1 MRATANA
8 STARKEPGMRGG
20 IVRTASVVT
29 VALALAMAPPAAW
42 SQSKKLIFWTHW
54 EQNPEFNKFYETRGK
69 DFAQKSGY
77 EVQVVT
83 VPYQGYEAKY
93 LAALI
98 GKSGAPD
105 IFMGMAHHWCGQYD
119 FCDPMPS
126 DLAKTWDENL
136 PRYMMSVGKW
146 KGVRYGT
153 PIEHGNFQQMY
164 LNADLFRK
172 AGLDPDKPPKTL
184 EEWLAAMK
192 KLTVLDAK
200 GEITQAGFALRHK
213 GHPVGITD
221 KFLPF
226 AHAFGARMLS
236 PNLDK
241 ATGFANSPE
250 MVAALTFYADLV
262 QRHKVASLS
271 FPTPEDAFGQK
282 RAATIFR
289 ESWFFGWVKKNAPD
303 VSFKVYALPCAKTC
317 PGAGNL
323 FPWANMVYKG
333 SPNKSVAWDFVRFIS
348 NAKDDLDQH
357 QAQGILPVWTANVES
372 PYVKGRPDY
381 QSTQEMLKQPV
392 PPEYYHPKSNELAT
406 AFGEAVV
413 AALYGKGQPKPLLDE
428 AAAKMDRILK
438 D

>member
-1 MRATANA
+1 MRRLTWCPLALVFSLA
-8 STARKEPGMRGG
+8 
-20 IVRTASVVT
+20 
-29 VALALAMAPPAAW
+29 ALALAPAPTAP
-42 SQSKKLIFWTHW
+42 QTKKLIYWTHW

-69 DFAQKSGY
+69 DFAQKTGW

-93 LAALI
+93 LAAL
-98 GKSGAPD
+98 
-105 IFMGMAHHWCGQYD
+105 
-119 FCDPMPS
+119 
-126 DLAKTWDENL
+126 ENL
-136 PRYMMSVGKW
+136 PKYMVGVGKW
-146 KGVRYGT
+146 KGARYGI

-164 LNADLFRK
+164 INVDLMKK
-172 AGLDPDKPPKTL
+172 AGLDPDKPVKTL
-184 EEWLAAMK
+184 DDWLAAMK

-200 GEITQAGFALRHK
+200 GETTQAGFALRHK

-236 PNLDK
+236 PNLEH
-241 ATGFANSPE
+241 ATGFANSAD
-250 MVAALTFYADLV
+250 MVAALQFYQDLV
-262 QRHKVASLS
+262 QKYKVASLA

-303 VSFKVYALPCAKTC
+303 VTFKVVALPCGKAC

-323 FPWANMVYKG
+323 FPWTNLVYKN
-333 SPNKSVAWDFVRFIS
+333 SPNKQAAWEFLRFIS
-348 NAKDDLDQH
+348 TAKDDLDQH
-357 QAQGILPVWTANVES
+357 QAQGILPVWTANLES
-372 PYVKGRPDY
+372 AYVKARPDY
-381 QSTQEMLKQPV
+381 QSTQDMLKQPV

-428 AAAKMDRILK
+428 AAAKMDRVLK

>member
-1 MRATANA
+1 
-8 STARKEPGMRGG
+8 MRG
-20 IVRTASVVT
+20 VRTVAVTAVVAM
-29 VALALAMAPPAAW
+29 ALAAPSSWAQP
-42 SQSKKLIFWTHW
+42 KKLVFWTHW

-69 DFAQKSGY
+69 DFGQKTGY

-93 LAALI
+93 LAALM

-105 IFMGMAHHWCGQYD
+105 IFMGMTHHWCGQYD
-119 FCDPMPS
+119 FCDKMPA
-126 DLAKTWDENL
+126 DLARTWDENL
-136 PRYMMSVGKW
+136 PKYMLNVGKW
-146 KGVRYGT
+146 KGTRYGI

-164 LNADLFRK
+164 IDTELFKK

-184 EEWLAAMK
+184 DDWLAAMK

-200 GEITQAGFALRHK
+200 GEPTQVGFALRHK

-236 PNLDK
+236 PNLEK
-241 ATGFANSPE
+241 GTG
-250 MVAALTFYADLV
+250 
-262 QRHKVASLS
+262 
-271 FPTPEDAFGQK
+271 
-282 RAATIFR
+282 
-289 ESWFFGWVKKNAPD
+289 
-303 VSFKVYALPCAKTC
+303 
-317 PGAGNL
+317 
-323 FPWANMVYKG
+323 
-333 SPNKSVAWDFVRFIS
+333 

-357 QAQGILPVWTANVES
+357 QAQGILPVWTANLDS
-372 PYVKGRPDY
+372 AYVKSRPDY
-381 QSTQEMLKQPV
+381 QSTQEMLRQPV

-428 AAAKMDRILK
+428 AAAKMDRVLK

>member
-1 MRATANA
+1 MR
-8 STARKEPGMRGG
+8 RGV
-20 IVRTASVVT
+20 ILAMTVVVAAAA
-29 VALALAMAPPAAW
+29 VALSAPPAGA
-42 SQSKKLIFWTHW
+42 QAKKLVYWTHW

-69 DFAQKSGY
+69 EFAQKTGWQV
-77 EVQVVT
+77 EVVT

-105 IFMGMAHHWCGQYD
+105 FFMGMTHHWCGQYD
-119 FCDPMPS
+119 FCDKMPA
-126 DLAKTWDENL
+126 DLAKVWDENL
-136 PRYMMSVGKW
+136 PKYMVSVGKW
-146 KGVRYGT
+146 KGARYGI

-164 LNADLFRK
+164 INVDMFKK

-184 EEWLAAMK
+184 DEWLAGMK
-192 KLTVLDAK
+192 KLTTLDAE
-200 GEITQAGFALRHK
+200 GRGDAGRVRPPHK

-236 PNLDK
+236 PDLEK

-250 MVAALTFYADLV
+250 MVSALQFYMDLV
-262 QRHKVASLS
+262 LKDKVASVA

-303 VSFKVYALPCAKTC
+303 VNFKVYALPCGKTC

-323 FPWANMVYKG
+323 FPWTDLVYKN
-333 SPNKSVAWDFVRFIS
+333 SPNKQAAWEFMKFIS

-357 QAQGILPVWTANVES
+357 QAQGILPVWTANLES
-372 PYVKGRPDY
+372 AYVKARPDY
-381 QSTQEMLKQPV
+381 QSTQDMLEQPV

-413 AALYGKGQPKPLLDE
+413 AALFGKGQPKPLLDE